1 MKSTAKAPKHVSLID
16 GSGFL
21 FRAFYA
27 LPPLTRSD
35 GTPVNAVLGF
45 TNMLWAMLRETN
57 ADHIAVVFDTARKTF
72 RNDIFPDYKANRDA
86 PPKELIPQFD
96 LVREAVR
103 AFNVAALELKGF
115 EADDLIA
122 TYTRIARES
131 GAKVTIVTSDKD
143 LMQLVVGEQVMVF
156 DHFKNKTIG
165 ENGVFEKFGVSR
177 VNTVGEVFDPN
188 NLSDNNIEFIGIAI
202 WDNQSAINSHI
213 KEYDVSYRNVIE
225 KFSFST
231 DGNST
236 DVGDLV
242 TGVQSSSGSQ
252 Y

>member
-122 TYTRIARES
+122 TYTRIARER
-131 GAKVTIVTSDKD
+131 GA
-143 LMQLVVGEQVMVF
+143 
-156 DHFKNKTIG
+156 
-165 ENGVFEKFGVSR
+165 
-177 VNTVGEVFDPN
+177 
-188 NLSDNNIEFIGIAI
+188 
-202 WDNQSAINSHI
+202 
-213 KEYDVSYRNVIE
+213 
-225 KFSFST
+225 
-231 DGNST
+231 
-236 DVGDLV
+236 
-242 TGVQSSSGSQ
+242 
-252 Y
+252 